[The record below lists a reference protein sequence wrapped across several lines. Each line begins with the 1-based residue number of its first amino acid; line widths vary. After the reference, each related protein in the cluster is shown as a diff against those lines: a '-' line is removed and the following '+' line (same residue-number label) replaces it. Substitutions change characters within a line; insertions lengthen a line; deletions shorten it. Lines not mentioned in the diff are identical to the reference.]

1 MNHIKDREIMTKKL
15 ALAVVLL
22 GVALLILT
30 GCFGKSSRRYI
41 EGKAAELSEVY
52 PTENL
57 EDLFEKFPD
66 GFQIRIIDS
75 EKKDENS
82 PTIIYQTVLNGISET
97 KEIKGEI
104 TKESSLKNSD
114 GKIEEEILFKG
125 NVYYKDGS
133 LHLSEGNSSKNKEK
147 GDLKHSR
154 LLMQEFSI
162 SRSSLKGLEVVRKGY
177 SFETGSAS
185 ITYKLKNEQVNDYLG
200 LENDAQLNMIINIPE
215 TTVSGKN
222 YSYSIIFRKDNLYH
236 TEGIVGKLE
245 KD

>member
-1 MNHIKDREIMTKKL
+1 MTKKL
-15 ALAVVLL
+15 ALTVVLL
-22 GVALLILT
+22 GMALLTLT
-30 GCFGKSSRRYI
+30 GCFMKSSRRFI
-41 EGKAAELSEVY
+41 EGKASELSQVY

-66 GFQIRIIDS
+66 GFQIRITDINEDS
-75 EKKDENS
+75 EDS
-82 PTIIYQTVLNGISET
+82 PSISYQVVLNGISET

-104 TKESSLKNSD
+104 IKESSFENSD
-114 GKIEEEILFKG
+114 GKIEEETLYKG

-162 SRSSLKGLEVVRKGY
+162 SRSSLRGLQVTLKGY

-185 ITYKLKNEQVNDYLG
+185 ITYNLKNEQVNNYLG
-200 LENDAQLNMIINIPE
+200 LESDAQLNMDINIFEP
-215 TTVSGKN
+215 TIAGK
-222 YSYSIIFRKDNLYH
+222 SYGYDVIFRKDNLYH
-236 TEGIVGKLE
+236 SEGIVGKLE
-245 KD
+245 EN

>member
-1 MNHIKDREIMTKKL
+1 MEEFMRKKL
-15 ALAVVLL
+15 ALTAILL
-22 GVALLILT
+22 GVALLTLS
-30 GCFGKSSRRYI
+30 GCSLKSSRRYI

-162 SRSSLKGLEVVRKGY
+162 SRSSLKSLEVVRKGY

-200 LENDAQLNMIINIPE
+200 LENDAQPNMVINIPE

-222 YSYSIIFRKDNLYH
+222 YSYSIIFRKDKLSYS
-236 TEGIVGKLE
+236 EGIVGKL
-245 KD
+245 KGN

>member
-1 MNHIKDREIMTKKL
+1 MEEFMRKKL
-15 ALAVVLL
+15 ALTAILL
-22 GVALLILT
+22 GVALLTLS
-30 GCFGKSSRRYI
+30 GCSLKSSRRFI

-97 KEIKGEI
+97 KEIKGEF

-162 SRSSLKGLEVVRKGY
+162 SRSSLKSLEVVRKGY

-200 LENDAQLNMIINIPE
+200 LENDAQPNMVINIPE

-222 YSYSIIFRKDNLYH
+222 YSYSIIFRKDKLSYS
-236 TEGIVGKLE
+236 EGIVGKL
-245 KD
+245 KGN

>member
-1 MNHIKDREIMTKKL
+1 MEEFMRKKL
-15 ALAVVLL
+15 ALTAVLL
-22 GVALLILT
+22 GMALLTLT
-30 GCFGKSSRRYI
+30 GCFMKSSRRFI
-41 EGKAAELSEVY
+41 EGKASELSQVY

-66 GFQIRIIDS
+66 GFQIRITDINEDS
-75 EKKDENS
+75 EDS
-82 PTIIYQTVLNGISET
+82 PSISYQVVLNGISET

-104 TKESSLKNSD
+104 IKESSFENSD
-114 GKIEEEILFKG
+114 GKIEEETLYKG

-162 SRSSLKGLEVVRKGY
+162 SRSSLKRLEVALKGY

-200 LENDAQLNMIINIPE
+200 LENDAQLNMDINIFEP
-215 TTVSGKN
+215 TVSGKN
-222 YSYSIIFRKDNLYH
+222 YGYSIVFRKDRLYH
-236 TEGIVGKLE
+236 SEGIVGKL
-245 KD
+245 KGN

>member
-1 MNHIKDREIMTKKL
+1 MTKKL
-15 ALAVVLL
+15 ALTAVLF
-22 GVALLILT
+22 GMALLTLT

-66 GFQIRIIDS
+66 GFQIRITDT

-162 SRSSLKGLEVVRKGY
+162 SRSSLKSLEVVRKGY

-200 LENDAQLNMIINIPE
+200 LENDAQPNMVINIPE

-222 YSYSIIFRKDNLYH
+222 YSYSIIFRKDKLSYS
-236 TEGIVGKLE
+236 EGIVGKL
-245 KD
+245 KGN

>member
-1 MNHIKDREIMTKKL
+1 MFKKL
-15 ALAVVLL
+15 TI
-22 GVALLILT
+22 LILLVGAGMVILS
-30 GCFGKSSRRYI
+30 GCSLKSSRRFI
-41 EGKAAELSEVY
+41 EGKAAELSKIY

-66 GFQIRIIDS
+66 GFQIRITDISEDS
-75 EKKDENS
+75 EDS
-82 PTIIYQTVLNGISET
+82 PSISYQLVLNGISET

-114 GKIEEEILFKG
+114 GKIEEEILYQG
-125 NVYYKDGS
+125 HVYYKDGS

-177 SFETGSAS
+177 SLETGSAS
-185 ITYKLKNEQVNDYLG
+185 IAYKLKNEQMNDYLD
-200 LENDAQLNMIINIPE
+200 LEKDSQLNMIINIPE
-215 TTVSGKN
+215 PTVLGKN
-222 YSYSIIFRKDNLYH
+222 YSYSIIFRKDKLSH
-236 TEGIVGKLE
+236 SEGIVGKL
-245 KD
+245 KGN

>member
-1 MNHIKDREIMTKKL
+1 MRKKL
-15 ALAVVLL
+15 VLIAVLL
-22 GVALLILT
+22 GVALLTLA
-30 GCFGKSSRRYI
+30 GCSLKSSRQFI
-41 EGKAAELSEVY
+41 EGKASELSKVY

-66 GFQIRIIDS
+66 GFQIRITDISEDS
-75 EKKDENS
+75 EDS
-82 PTIIYQTVLNGISET
+82 PSISYQVVLNGISET

-104 TKESSLKNSD
+104 IKESSFENSD
-114 GKIEEEILFKG
+114 GKIEEETLYKG

-133 LHLSEGNSSKNKEK
+133 LHLSEGSSSKNKEK

-162 SRSSLKGLEVVRKGY
+162 SRSSLKRLEVALKGY

-200 LENDAQLNMIINIPE
+200 LESDAQLNMDINIPE
-215 TTVSGKN
+215 PTVSGKN
-222 YSYSIIFRKDNLYH
+222 YGYSIVFRKDRLYH
-236 TEGIVGKLE
+236 SEGIVGKL
-245 KD
+245 KGN

>member
-1 MNHIKDREIMTKKL
+1 MFKKIAMLMLVGGVGIMVL
-15 ALAVVLL
+15 A
-22 GVALLILT
+22 
-30 GCFGKSSRRYI
+30 GCSLKSSRQFI
-41 EGKAAELSEVY
+41 EGKASELSQVY

-66 GFQIRIIDS
+66 GFQIRITDT

-104 TKESSLKNSD
+104 TKESSLKNSG
-114 GKIEEEILFKG
+114 GKIEKEMLYKG
-125 NVYYKDGS
+125 YVYYKDGN
-133 LHLSEGNSSKNKEK
+133 LHLSEVNSSDNKEK
-147 GDLKHSR
+147 GDLKYPR

-185 ITYKLKNEQVNDYLG
+185 ITYKLKNKQVNTYLG
-200 LENDAQLNMIINIPE
+200 LEKDSQLNMIINIPE
-215 TTVSGKN
+215 PTVSGKN
-222 YSYSIIFRKDNLYH
+222 YGYSIIFRKDSLAH
-236 TEGIVGKLE
+236 SEGIVGKLE

>member
-1 MNHIKDREIMTKKL
+1 MTKKL
-15 ALAVVLL
+15 ALTAVLF
-22 GVALLILT
+22 GMALLTLT
-30 GCFGKSSRRYI
+30 GCFMKSSRRFI
-41 EGKAAELSEVY
+41 EGTAAELSKVY

-66 GFQIRIIDS
+66 GFQIRITDTNEDS
-75 EKKDENS
+75 EDS
-82 PTIIYQTVLNGISET
+82 PSISYQVVLNGISET

-104 TKESSLKNSD
+104 IKESSFENSD
-114 GKIEEEILFKG
+114 GKIEEETLYKG

-162 SRSSLKGLEVVRKGY
+162 SRSSLKRLEVALKGY

-200 LENDAQLNMIINIPE
+200 LENDAQLNMDINIFEP
-215 TTVSGKN
+215 TVSGKN
-222 YSYSIIFRKDNLYH
+222 YGYSIVFRKDRLYH
-236 TEGIVGKLE
+236 SEGIVGKL
-245 KD
+245 KGN

>member
-1 MNHIKDREIMTKKL
+1 MMKKR
-15 ALAVVLL
+15 ALTAVLL
-22 GVALLILT
+22 GVAVLSLT
-30 GCFGKSSRRYI
+30 GCFTKSSRRFI
-41 EGKAAELSEVY
+41 EGKVSELSEVY

-66 GFQIRIIDS
+66 GFQIRITDT

-82 PTIIYQTVLNGISET
+82 PTIIYQTVLNGISEI

-104 TKESSLKNSD
+104 TKESSFENSD
-114 GKIEEEILFKG
+114 GKIEKEMLYKG
-125 NVYYKDGS
+125 NIYYKDGS
-133 LHLSEGNSSKNKEK
+133 LHLSEGSSSNNKEK

-162 SRSSLKGLEVVRKGY
+162 SRSSLKSLEVVRKGY

-200 LENDAQLNMIINIPE
+200 LENNAQPNMIINIPE
-215 TTVSGKN
+215 PTVSGKN
-222 YSYSIIFRKDNLYH
+222 YSYSIIFRKDKLSH
-236 TEGIVGKLE
+236 SEGIVGKL
-245 KD
+245 KGN

>member
-1 MNHIKDREIMTKKL
+1 MFKKIVMMMLVGGFGMMVL
-15 ALAVVLL
+15 A
-22 GVALLILT
+22 
-30 GCFGKSSRRYI
+30 GCSLKSSRRFI
-41 EGKAAELSEVY
+41 EGKAAELSKIY

-57 EDLFEKFPD
+57 EDLFDKFPD
-66 GFQIRIIDS
+66 GFQIRITDISEDS
-75 EKKDENS
+75 EDS
-82 PTIIYQTVLNGISET
+82 PSISYQVVLNGISET

-104 TKESSLKNSD
+104 TKESSFENSD
-114 GKIEEEILFKG
+114 GKIEEETLYKG

-177 SFETGSAS
+177 SLETGSAS
-185 ITYKLKNEQVNDYLG
+185 ITYKLKNEQVNTYLG
-200 LENDAQLNMIINIPE
+200 LENDEQLNMDINIPE
-215 TTVSGKN
+215 PTVSGKN

-236 TEGIVGKLE
+236 AEGIVGKLE
-245 KD
+245 GD

>member
-1 MNHIKDREIMTKKL
+1 MEEFMRKKL
-15 ALAVVLL
+15 ALTAILL
-22 GVALLILT
+22 GVALLTLS
-30 GCFGKSSRRYI
+30 GCSLKSSRRFI

-162 SRSSLKGLEVVRKGY
+162 SRSSLKSLEVVRKGY

-200 LENDAQLNMIINIPE
+200 LENDAQPNMVINIPE

-222 YSYSIIFRKDNLYH
+222 YSYSIIFRKDKLSYS
-236 TEGIVGKLE
+236 EGIVGKL
-245 KD
+245 KGN

>member
-1 MNHIKDREIMTKKL
+1 MAKKL

-22 GVALLILT
+22 GVALLTLT
-30 GCFGKSSRRYI
+30 GCFGKSSRRFI
-41 EGKAAELSEVY
+41 EGKAAELSKVY

-66 GFQIRIIDS
+66 GFQIRITDT

-104 TKESSLKNSD
+104 TKESSLKNSN
-114 GKIEEEILFKG
+114 GKIEKEILYKG

-133 LHLSEGNSSKNKEK
+133 LHLSEGGSSNNKEK

-154 LLMQEFSI
+154 LLMQEFPI

-185 ITYKLKNEQVNDYLG
+185 ITYNLKNEQVNDYLG
-200 LENDAQLNMIINIPE
+200 LESGAQINMDINIFEP
-215 TTVSGKN
+215 TIAGKSYGYTV
-222 YSYSIIFRKDNLYH
+222 IFRKDNLYH
-236 TEGIVGKLE
+236 SEGIVGKI
-245 KD
+245 KGN

>member
-1 MNHIKDREIMTKKL
+1 MRKKL
-15 ALAVVLL
+15 ALTAILL
-22 GVALLILT
+22 GVALLTLS
-30 GCFGKSSRRYI
+30 GCSLKSSRRFI
-41 EGKAAELSEVY
+41 EGKAAELSKVY

-57 EDLFEKFPD
+57 EDLFDKFPD
-66 GFQIRIIDS
+66 GFQIRITDT

-82 PTIIYQTVLNGISET
+82 PTIIYQTVLNGISEI

-114 GKIEEEILFKG
+114 GKIEKEILYKG

-133 LHLSEGNSSKNKEK
+133 LHLSKGNSSKNKEK
-147 GDLKHSR
+147 GDLKHTR
-154 LLMQEFSI
+154 LLMQDFPI

-177 SFETGSAS
+177 SLETGSAS

-200 LENDAQLNMIINIPE
+200 LEKDDEINMDINIPE

-222 YSYSIIFRKDNLYH
+222 YSYSINFRKDKLYH
-236 TEGIVGKLE
+236 SEGIVGKL
-245 KD
+245 KGI

>member
-1 MNHIKDREIMTKKL
+1 MINGEIMTKEL
-15 ALAVVLL
+15 ALTAVFL
-22 GVALLILT
+22 GVALLTLT
-30 GCFGKSSRRYI
+30 GCFGKSSRRFI
-41 EGKAAELSEVY
+41 EGKAAELSKVY

-66 GFQIRIIDS
+66 GFQIRITDT

-82 PTIIYQTVLNGISET
+82 PTIIYQTVLNGISEI

-114 GKIEEEILFKG
+114 GKIEKEILYKG

-133 LHLSEGNSSKNKEK
+133 LHLSKGNSSKNKEK

-162 SRSSLKGLEVVRKGY
+162 SRSSLKSLEVVRKGY

-200 LENDAQLNMIINIPE
+200 LENDAQPNMVINIPE

-222 YSYSIIFRKDNLYH
+222 YSYSIIFRKDKLSYS
-236 TEGIVGKLE
+236 EGIVGKL
-245 KD
+245 KGN